1 MREIFEILLN
11 PFTKRENEVT
21 LETDC
26 DLGDGS
32 FSQVYRGTRLTRR
45 NQLKPCAIKVMSV
58 FSIFFSLLNQKL
70 MKVKKLI
77 DSNRPHAAGHE
88 YA

>member
-1 MREIFEILLN
+1 MREIFENLLN

-58 FSIFFSLLNQKL
+58 FSIFFAFESKINESEKTDRQ
-70 MKVKKLI
+70 
-77 DSNRPHAAGHE
+77 
-88 YA
+88 